1 MSAIASSCPG
11 IQAPPFV
18 ACGNSAERF
27 DGTDGQSPSAALVQG
42 TDGNFYGTT
51 PAGGT
56 HLQGSVF
63 KIDSAGNLT
72 TLHSFSGFPLDGA
85 APTAGPVQGADGN
98 FYGTTASGRMH
109 YQGTVFNL
117 ESTGNLTTLHSL
129 AVLRTREPLQS
140 PGWCKAAMAISMAR
154 LQQAGRTI
162 GHRLQPFANDRSGA
176 LEIPSGGNVFVP
188 A

>member
-27 DGTDGQSPSAALVQG
+27 DGTDG
-42 TDGNFYGTT
+42 NFYGTT

-56 HLQGSVF
+56 HHQGSVF

-85 APTAGPVQGADGN
+85 APTVGLVQGADGN
-98 FYGTTASGRMH
+98 FYGTTASSNMH

-117 ESTGNLTTLHSL
+117 ESTGNLTAALLSGSPNEGAAPVAGLVQGSDGNFYGTTAAGGAHYRGTAFSL
-129 AVLRTREPLQS
+129 SLTTALVL
-140 PGWCKAAMAISMAR
+140 
-154 LQQAGRTI
+154 
-162 GHRLQPFANDRSGA
+162 
-176 LEIPSGGNVFVP
+176 
-188 A
+188 